1 MMHGVLSKNR
11 PDRMSPIMLSHAFEQ
26 MFRYVARMAVR
37 IKKIK

>member
-11 PDRMSPIMLSHAFEQ
+11 PDRRQYAFEQ
-26 MFRYVARMAVR
+26 MFRYVARMAIR